1 MVYHTISRKQAWLAI
16 NGTIV
21 ILKPIKGVI
30 VIRVN
35 LDGVIDKIESRMGD
49 IEKQVSVD
57 SKVIGVIE
65 KWKDNRTLR

>member
-35 LDGVIDKIESRMGD
+35 LDSVIDKIESRMGD
-49 IEKQVSVD
+49 IVKQVSVD
-57 SKVIGVIE
+57 RKVIGVIE
-65 KWKDNRTLR
+65 KWKDNRCF